1 MGMVICKTCGGT
13 GKVAGGDN
21 TPSNLPKTHPAVWF
35 FGLTGAVFA
44 GVLKPFTFADWFVN
58 AVLGFVVAGMIAGF
72 LWKFRYGRIALGIL
86 GLWIVAL
93 VGSTIY
99 MAETGQMGQ

>member
-1 MGMVICKTCGGT
+1 MGLVICKTCGGS
-13 GKVAGGDN
+13 GQMAGGDD

-58 AVLGFVVAGMIAGF
+58 AVLGFVVVGMMAGF
-72 LWKFRYGRIALGIL
+72 LWKFRFGRIALGLL
-86 GLWIVAL
+86 GLCIVAFF
-93 VGSTIY
+93 GATIY